1 MTFQTILSPISNKKL
16 GTQAASL
23 RQAISLATTTLG
35 LGWLMFV
42 LLLLLLLGKQTM
54 SGATAAPTARR
65 DVHHASKT
73 YLARNKWKEAIAKTK
88 EATVELLTFATDV
101 MGIPCSSFPS
111 EDSFRYERL
120 VSAWRERERT
130 YFRIL
135 RFVVGRRRATAM
147 PKRSTAAKATALQ
160 FYRSLRRTWLDTTTP
175 TTTVLEINSRTV
187 KRNIFFFQFEF
198 PNVCN
203 HFSMHIVT

>member
-1 MTFQTILSPISNKKL
+1 
-16 GTQAASL
+16 
-23 RQAISLATTTLG
+23 
-35 LGWLMFV
+35 MFV

-54 SGATAAPTARR
+54 RGATAAPTARR
-65 DVHHASKT
+65 DVHHASTT
-73 YLARNKWKEAIAKTK
+73 YLVRNKWKEAIAKTK

-101 MGIPCSSFPS
+101 MGIPS

-160 FYRSLRRTWLDTTTP
+160 FYRSLNKTYLAGYH
-175 TTTVLEINSRTV
+175 NS
-187 KRNIFFFQFEF
+187 NDDG
-198 PNVCN
+198 PWD
-203 HFSMHIVT
+203 